1 MIYRLRVILDN
12 DTNEDI
18 LRDVEIDKNSNLTDL
33 HELILLSFN
42 FSADQMA
49 SFYTVDEEWN
59 QINEISL
66 MNFDESTDSM
76 DSILIA
82 NILNNQNT
90 KLLYIYDF
98 MNMWTFYV
106 ELIEEA
112 QEINNILYPR
122 IIFSVGNVPEKAPDK
137 KFINEVA
144 ELIKSL
150 MNFCSYEI
158 KVFKDEIS
166 IFCKNNDLKKVIM
179 FLKDNPSLTCRLP
192 GLNKFSPSRL
202 VMDTNL
208 RFPINCNLAKTAKNI
223 ETIIFT
229 SKNSS
234 ARKINLLK
242 NKGIEIIKI
251 PTTKSGLS
259 LISALKFLGKKEFN
273 SILIEGGNKLI
284 ASAINSPQLNKIYW
298 FSSEKIIGEEGKP
311 SIGKLNITNLES
323 SPNLFLHNM
332 INLDNNYL
340 KIYKAKN

>member
-18 LRDVEIDKNSNLTDL
+18 LRDVEIEKNSNLIDL

-82 NILNNQNT
+82 DILNNKNT

-137 KFINEVA
+137 KFTNEDTEKE
-144 ELIKSL
+144 EL
-150 MNFCSYEI
+150 
-158 KVFKDEIS
+158 DE
-166 IFCKNNDLKKVIM
+166 D
-179 FLKDNPSLTCRLP
+179 
-192 GLNKFSPSRL
+192 
-202 VMDTNL
+202 
-208 RFPINCNLAKTAKNI
+208 
-223 ETIIFT
+223 E
-229 SKNSS
+229 
-234 ARKINLLK
+234 
-242 NKGIEIIKI
+242 
-251 PTTKSGLS
+251 
-259 LISALKFLGKKEFN
+259 
-273 SILIEGGNKLI
+273 
-284 ASAINSPQLNKIYW
+284 
-298 FSSEKIIGEEGKP
+298 
-311 SIGKLNITNLES
+311 
-323 SPNLFLHNM
+323 
-332 INLDNNYL
+332 YL
-340 KIYKAKN
+340 Y

>member
-42 FSADQMA
+42 FCDDQMA

-76 DSILIA
+76 DSILVA
-82 NILNNQNT
+82 NILNTQNT

-137 KFINEVA
+137 KFINEDTGK
-144 ELIKSL
+144 EDL
-150 MNFCSYEI
+150 
-158 KVFKDEIS
+158 DE
-166 IFCKNNDLKKVIM
+166 D
-179 FLKDNPSLTCRLP
+179 
-192 GLNKFSPSRL
+192 
-202 VMDTNL
+202 
-208 RFPINCNLAKTAKNI
+208 A
-223 ETIIFT
+223 
-229 SKNSS
+229 
-234 ARKINLLK
+234 
-242 NKGIEIIKI
+242 
-251 PTTKSGLS
+251 
-259 LISALKFLGKKEFN
+259 
-273 SILIEGGNKLI
+273 
-284 ASAINSPQLNKIYW
+284 
-298 FSSEKIIGEEGKP
+298 
-311 SIGKLNITNLES
+311 
-323 SPNLFLHNM
+323 
-332 INLDNNYL
+332 YL
-340 KIYKAKN
+340 Y

>member
-42 FSADQMA
+42 FNADQMA

-137 KFINEVA
+137 KFTNE
-144 ELIKSL
+144 
-150 MNFCSYEI
+150 
-158 KVFKDEIS
+158 D
-166 IFCKNNDLKKVIM
+166 
-179 FLKDNPSLTCRLP
+179 
-192 GLNKFSPSRL
+192 
-202 VMDTNL
+202 
-208 RFPINCNLAKTAKNI
+208 
-223 ETIIFT
+223 
-229 SKNSS
+229 
-234 ARKINLLK
+234 
-242 NKGIEIIKI
+242 
-251 PTTKSGLS
+251 
-259 LISALKFLGKKEFN
+259 
-273 SILIEGGNKLI
+273 
-284 ASAINSPQLNKIYW
+284 
-298 FSSEKIIGEEGKP
+298 
-311 SIGKLNITNLES
+311 IGKED
-323 SPNLFLHNM
+323 
-332 INLDNNYL
+332 LDEDEYL
-340 KIYKAKN
+340 Y

>member
-18 LRDVEIDKNSNLTDL
+18 LRDVEIDKNSNLNDL

-137 KFINEVA
+137 KFTNE
-144 ELIKSL
+144 
-150 MNFCSYEI
+150 
-158 KVFKDEIS
+158 D
-166 IFCKNNDLKKVIM
+166 
-179 FLKDNPSLTCRLP
+179 
-192 GLNKFSPSRL
+192 
-202 VMDTNL
+202 
-208 RFPINCNLAKTAKNI
+208 
-223 ETIIFT
+223 
-229 SKNSS
+229 
-234 ARKINLLK
+234 
-242 NKGIEIIKI
+242 
-251 PTTKSGLS
+251 
-259 LISALKFLGKKEFN
+259 
-273 SILIEGGNKLI
+273 
-284 ASAINSPQLNKIYW
+284 
-298 FSSEKIIGEEGKP
+298 
-311 SIGKLNITNLES
+311 IGKED
-323 SPNLFLHNM
+323 
-332 INLDNNYL
+332 LDEDEYL
-340 KIYKAKN
+340 Y

>member
-18 LRDVEIDKNSNLTDL
+18 LRDVEIDKNSNLNDL

-137 KFINEVA
+137 KFTNEDIA
-144 ELIKSL
+144 KEDLD
-150 MNFCSYEI
+150 
-158 KVFKDEIS
+158 KDE
-166 IFCKNNDLKKVIM
+166 
-179 FLKDNPSLTCRLP
+179 
-192 GLNKFSPSRL
+192 
-202 VMDTNL
+202 
-208 RFPINCNLAKTAKNI
+208 
-223 ETIIFT
+223 
-229 SKNSS
+229 
-234 ARKINLLK
+234 
-242 NKGIEIIKI
+242 
-251 PTTKSGLS
+251 
-259 LISALKFLGKKEFN
+259 
-273 SILIEGGNKLI
+273 
-284 ASAINSPQLNKIYW
+284 
-298 FSSEKIIGEEGKP
+298 
-311 SIGKLNITNLES
+311 
-323 SPNLFLHNM
+323 
-332 INLDNNYL
+332 YL
-340 KIYKAKN
+340 Y

>member
-18 LRDVEIDKNSNLTDL
+18 LRDVEIDKNSNLNDL

-42 FSADQMA
+42 FSADQME

-137 KFINEVA
+137 KFTNE
-144 ELIKSL
+144 
-150 MNFCSYEI
+150 
-158 KVFKDEIS
+158 D
-166 IFCKNNDLKKVIM
+166 
-179 FLKDNPSLTCRLP
+179 
-192 GLNKFSPSRL
+192 
-202 VMDTNL
+202 
-208 RFPINCNLAKTAKNI
+208 
-223 ETIIFT
+223 
-229 SKNSS
+229 
-234 ARKINLLK
+234 
-242 NKGIEIIKI
+242 
-251 PTTKSGLS
+251 
-259 LISALKFLGKKEFN
+259 
-273 SILIEGGNKLI
+273 
-284 ASAINSPQLNKIYW
+284 
-298 FSSEKIIGEEGKP
+298 
-311 SIGKLNITNLES
+311 IGKED
-323 SPNLFLHNM
+323 
-332 INLDNNYL
+332 LDEDEYL
-340 KIYKAKN
+340 Y

>member
-76 DSILIA
+76 DSVLIA

-112 QEINNILYPR
+112 KEINNIIYPR
-122 IIFSVGNVPEKAPDK
+122 IILSIGNVPEKAPEK
-137 KFINEVA
+137 KFTNED
-144 ELIKSL
+144 
-150 MNFCSYEI
+150 
-158 KVFKDEIS
+158 DEDE
-166 IFCKNNDLKKVIM
+166 DL
-179 FLKDNPSLTCRLP
+179 
-192 GLNKFSPSRL
+192 
-202 VMDTNL
+202 
-208 RFPINCNLAKTAKNI
+208 
-223 ETIIFT
+223 
-229 SKNSS
+229 
-234 ARKINLLK
+234 
-242 NKGIEIIKI
+242 
-251 PTTKSGLS
+251 
-259 LISALKFLGKKEFN
+259 
-273 SILIEGGNKLI
+273 
-284 ASAINSPQLNKIYW
+284 
-298 FSSEKIIGEEGKP
+298 GEDE
-311 SIGKLNITNLES
+311 
-323 SPNLFLHNM
+323 
-332 INLDNNYL
+332 YL
-340 KIYKAKN
+340 Y